1 MVANASGENFPVAL
15 RLLPAA
21 YRRHLFNLYCFA
33 RLTHEFL
40 GLNAGM
46 DTTESAY
53 FGELLRRAHDPS
65 WSILLVEHDVPLV
78 LSVCHRIYVLEFGRL
93 IATGTP
99 AEIRGDERVRAAYF
113 GASVA

>member
-1 MVANASGENFPVAL
+1 M
-15 RLLPAA
+15 
-21 YRRHLFNLYCFA
+21 
-33 RLTHEFL
+33 
-40 GLNAGM
+40 
-46 DTTESAY
+46 
-53 FGELLRRAHDPS
+53 
-65 WSILLVEHDVPLV
+65 PLV